1 MPKINIY
8 LKRRIDM
15 QRKQNK
21 FRSNYEVTTANIM
34 TNSNISWAYEVDRID
49 YVLEKKYCPDFKI
62 SDGIYVET
70 KGVWDGED
78 RAKVLAVKKQHPEVE
93 IIMCFQNPNLKIQK
107 NSKTRYRDWSDKHGF
122 IWCEANEKSIKEA
135 IQKAYRKRWEF
146 EE

>member
-21 FRSNYEVTTANIM
+21 FRSNFEVTTANIM

-62 SDGIYVET
+62 SDGIC
-70 KGVWDGED
+70 
-78 RAKVLAVKKQHPEVE
+78 L
-93 IIMCFQNPNLKIQK
+93 
-107 NSKTRYRDWSDKHGF
+107 F
-122 IWCEANEKSIKEA
+122 IY
-135 IQKAYRKRWEF
+135 KAAD
-146 EE
+146 